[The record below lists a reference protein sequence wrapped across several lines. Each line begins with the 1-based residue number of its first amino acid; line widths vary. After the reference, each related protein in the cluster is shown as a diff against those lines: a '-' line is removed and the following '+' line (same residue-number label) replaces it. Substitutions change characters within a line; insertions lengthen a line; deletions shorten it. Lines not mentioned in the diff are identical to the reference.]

1 MSTRLP
7 ALMSDAWLN
16 DTTLFGSPTKVREG
30 LEAWRDAGLRTPI
43 LVPSSAVGKQPKAF
57 EELFALFGND

>member
-1 MSTRLP
+1 MSE
-7 ALMSDAWLN
+7 AWLN
-16 DTTLFGSPTKVREG
+16 DTTLYGPPARVLEG

-57 EELFALFGND
+57 EELFETFSA